1 MLSPAKQARGYAIW
15 MVPNMRNVPIHIDFK
30 GKHLT
35 GVADPVEQTNEAI
48 PLSHTIYLGGKF
60 LGTLSCEKQGW
71 VLDRPADLE
80 LVEAI
85 GQYLHAW
92 YE

>member
-1 MLSPAKQARGYAIW
+1 
-15 MVPNMRNVPIHIDFK
+15 MRNVPIHLDYK

-35 GVADPVEQTNEAI
+35 GVADPVETNNVVR
-48 PLSHTIYLGGKF
+48 
-60 LGTLSCEKQGW
+60 CEKDKW

-80 LVEAI
+80 LVEAL
-85 GQYLHAW
+85 GEYLVAW